1 MSRVTRGARRSL
13 THRGESAELLVV
25 GLGNPGSKFSG
36 TRHNLGREVVDEVV
50 QRKDL
55 ALKAGKDQ
63 ALVAEGRHDQKLV
76 VFAIPMTYMNDSGI
90 AVAKLVRR
98 YRLEEIKKLLIVHDE
113 LDLDV
118 GTIRLKESG
127 GMAGHNGLRSVS
139 QHIKTHDFCR
149 IRIGIRGPFEAQKGA
164 QHVLSRPGKK
174 ERQELDL
181 SIMNAADSIDIILNE
196 GFESAMRTFNKK

>member
-13 THRGESAELLVV
+13 TRRGESAELLVV

-50 QRKDL
+50 KRKDL

-90 AVAKLVRR
+90 AVAKLMRR
-98 YRLEEIKKLLIVHDE
+98 YRLEETKKLLIVHDE

-139 QHIKTHDFCR
+139 QHIK
-149 IRIGIRGPFEAQKGA
+149 IGIRGPFESQKGA

>member
-1 MSRVTRGARRSL
+1 M
-13 THRGESAELLVV
+13 
-25 GLGNPGSKFSG
+25 
-36 TRHNLGREVVDEVV
+36 
-50 QRKDL
+50 
-55 ALKAGKDQ
+55 
-63 ALVAEGRHDQKLV
+63 
-76 VFAIPMTYMNDSGI
+76 
-90 AVAKLVRR
+90 
-98 YRLEEIKKLLIVHDE
+98 IVHDE

-149 IRIGIRGPFEAQKGA
+149 IRIGIRGPFESQKGA